1 MTPKQYISRLKADPR
16 TRWIA
21 FSWVCFM
28 MFFTFTDLVVA
39 SVYTDI
45 EFQSVFRGLH
55 IRGISLFVNF
65 GLIIMLLFDYSVK
78 YKTMSKEVVWTA
90 ILGLMLCISI
100 YFHCRKVT
108 ANAHSALI
116 YPLCLDY
123 FSIILFVVFMILLF
137 IIKTFVEF
145 SAPVKVSEQN

>member
-1 MTPKQYISRLKADPR
+1 
-16 TRWIA
+16 
-21 FSWVCFM
+21 
-28 MFFTFTDLVVA
+28 MFFTFTDLVMA
-39 SVYTDI
+39 SVYTNI
-45 EFQSVFRGLH
+45 EFQSVFRELH

-78 YKTMSKEVVWTA
+78 YKTKTMSKEVVWTA
-90 ILGLMLCISI
+90 IFGLLLCISI

-123 FSIILFVVFMILLF
+123 FSIILFAVFMILLF

-145 SAPVKVSEQN
+145 SAPVKVSEQD